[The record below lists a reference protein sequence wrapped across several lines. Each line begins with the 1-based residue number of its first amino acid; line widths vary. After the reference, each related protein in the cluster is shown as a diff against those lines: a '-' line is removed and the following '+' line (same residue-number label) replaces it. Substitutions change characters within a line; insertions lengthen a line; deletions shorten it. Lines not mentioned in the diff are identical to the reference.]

1 MADYSYVGSGKIY
14 LRDTSSATAGLI
26 EVGNASVLNFAITE
40 DVKELKD
47 YTQAGGG
54 TYNEVRRISAV
65 EVSMTLHELSA
76 ANLARAL
83 YGSTSA
89 VTSAT
94 VNDEAHNDVVA
105 GSLVL
110 TDFMPSA
117 ITAVKKGASTLVA
130 GTDYEVRG
138 AGVLLITGGAV
149 ITGDDITISY
159 TKANADVVQMLTGAS
174 KEYEMVFDGL
184 NEARSGKKTRVQ
196 AFRVKIGAAQN
207 LGLIG
212 EEYAAL
218 EVTGKLL
225 KDTSITGAGLSQYAK
240 IEVQQ

>member
-1 MADYSYVGSGKIY
+1 MADYSYIGSGKIY
-14 LRDTSSATAGLI
+14 LRDRSNATAGLI
-26 EVGNASVLNFAITE
+26 EVGNASVLNFGITE
-40 DVKELKD
+40 DIQELRD

-54 TYNEVRRISAV
+54 TYNEVRRITAV

-83 YGSTSA
+83 YGGTSTVA
-89 VTSAT
+89 TGTVT
-94 VNDEAHNDVVA
+94 DEAHNDVVVGA
-105 GSLVL
+105 LV
-110 TDFMPSA
+110 TTTFMPSA
-117 ITAVKKGASTLVA
+117 ITSVKKGASTLVL

-138 AGVLLITGGAV
+138 AGILVKSGGAI
-149 ITGDDITISY
+149 ITGDDITITY
-159 TKANADVVQMLTGAS
+159 TKAATDVVEMLTNSG

-184 NEARSGKKTRVQ
+184 NEARSGKATRVQ
-196 AFRVKIGAAQN
+196 AWRVKIGAAQN

-225 KDTSITGAGLSQYAK
+225 KDTSITTAGLSQYCK

>member
-1 MADYSYVGSGKIY
+1 MADYSYIGSGKIY
-14 LRDTSSATAGLI
+14 LRDRSSATAGLI

-40 DVKELKD
+40 DVVELKD

-54 TYNEVRRISAV
+54 TFNEVRRINAV
-65 EVSMTLHELSA
+65 EVSMTLHELNA

-83 YGSTSA
+83 YGSASA
-89 VTSAT
+89 VTAGT
-94 VNDEAHNDVVA
+94 VTDEPHNDVVA
-105 GSLVL
+105 GSLIP

-117 ITAVKKGASTLVA
+117 ITTVKKGAATLVA

-138 AGVLLITGGAV
+138 AGILAKAGGAIV
-149 ITGDDITISY
+149 TGDDITITY
-159 TKANADVVQMLTGAS
+159 TKAATDVVEMLTNSG
-174 KEYEMVFDGL
+174 KEFEMMFDGL
-184 NEARSGKKTRVQ
+184 NEARSGKKTRVN
-196 AFRVKIGAAQN
+196 AFRVRVGAAQN

-218 EVTGKLL
+218 ELTGKLL